1 MKMLHNLFGTAASVA
16 TALIGSLSGW
26 FILIALLIFSVLFSG
41 CSKEDMYTS
50 ETVSPSAGC
59 EIEVTATPVLCGW
72 GAFENIW
79 LVKKDGTYLQPW
91 VNDAGVKNL
100 VKGQRYKVS
109 YTPVKKD
116 DRYKDTIICMAGTPP
131 AEPVKLTCIISASN

>member
-1 MKMLHNLFGTAASVA
+1 MKMLHNLLGTAASVA
-16 TALIGSLSGW
+16 TLVANLSGW
-26 FILIALLIFSVLFSG
+26 FILIALLVFSVLFSG
-41 CSKEDMYTS
+41 CSKEDLYTAKKLAS
-50 ETVSPSAGC
+50 SADC

-79 LVKKDGTYLQPW
+79 LLKKDGTYLQPW
-91 VNDAGVKNL
+91 VNDTGVNSL

-116 DRYKDTIICMAGTPP
+116 DRYKDIITCMAATPP